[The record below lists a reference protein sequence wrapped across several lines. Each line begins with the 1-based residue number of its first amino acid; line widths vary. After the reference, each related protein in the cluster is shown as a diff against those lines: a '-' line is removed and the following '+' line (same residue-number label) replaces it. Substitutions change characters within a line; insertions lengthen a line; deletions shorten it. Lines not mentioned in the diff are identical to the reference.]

1 MKDVQKFME
10 KQQFKAESQR
20 LLDLMIN
27 SIYTHREI
35 FLREIISNASDA
47 IDKLA
52 YTALTDD
59 KVGINRDEFAIT
71 ITRDPENRVLT
82 VSDNGIGMSREEMEE
97 NLGTI
102 AKSGSLGFKQAMEKN
117 EDIDII
123 GQFGVGF
130 YSAFMVASSVTVI
143 SKKYGEDK
151 AWKWVS
157 DGADGYTIEECV
169 KDGPGTDVIM
179 TLKADTDDDKYS
191 EYLEEYEIRSL
202 IRKYSDY
209 IRYPIKMEVTKSRP
223 VEEPEEEAVE
233 VEGEQKE
240 YKAPK
245 YEEYTEVETLNSMV
259 PIWQRAKKDV
269 TDEEYEAFYREKFFD
284 YNKPLRV
291 IHSSAEGS
299 VSFKALLYIPSKAPY
314 DFYTKDFKRGLQLYS
329 SGVMI
334 MENCEDLLP
343 EHFRFVR
350 GIVDSQDLS
359 LNISREMLQH
369 NRQLTIIA
377 RNIEKKIKSELKS
390 MLENDREKYEQ
401 FYAAFGRQLKY
412 GTVSDYGAHKD
423 ACQDLLLF
431 YSNKQGKLISLK
443 EYVDSMAEGQEKI
456 YFAPGE
462 NRERLAKLPQ
472 VETLAKKGYDVLLF
486 AEDVDEFIP
495 QALMT
500 YMEKQF
506 CNVSTEDLG
515 LKTEEEKKEAE
526 EKAEEMK
533 GLLTFVKE
541 SLGEQVKEVKLS
553 TDLGSHPVCM
563 TPDAGMSFEME
574 KYMKKANP
582 EFAFPVGRIL
592 ELNPEHEAVK
602 ALQAAMTADPVK
614 AKDYAQLL
622 CYQAQLMAELPL
634 DDPYAYTEL
643 VCKLMK

>member
-1 MKDVQKFME
+1 ME

-27 SIYTHREI
+27 SIYTHKEI

-71 ITRDPENRVLT
+71 ITRDPENRTLT
-82 VSDNGIGMSREEMEE
+82 VSDNGIGMSKEEMIE

-130 YSAFMVASSVTVI
+130 YSAFMVASSITVI
-143 SKKYGEDK
+143 SRKYGEDK

-157 DGADGYTIEECV
+157 DGADGYTIEETE
-169 KDGPGTDVIM
+169 KDAPGTDVIM
-179 TLKADTDDDKYS
+179 TLKADTEDEKYS

-209 IRYPIKMEVTKSRP
+209 IRYPIRMEVTKSRP
-223 VEEPEEEAVE
+223 VEEPKDENA
-233 VEGEQKE
+233 EGEE
-240 YKAPK
+240 NKAPK
-245 YEEYTEVETLNSMV
+245 YESYTEMETLNSMV
-259 PIWQRAKKDV
+259 PIWQRDKKDV
-269 TDEEYEAFYREKFFD
+269 TEEEYETFYRDKFFD
-284 YNKPLRV
+284 YNKPLRT
-291 IHSSAEGS
+291 IHYNVEGN
-299 VSFKALLYIPSKAPY
+299 VSFKALLYIPGKAPY
-314 DFYTKDFKRGLQLYS
+314 DFYTKDYKRGLQLYS
-329 SGVMI
+329 SGVLI
-334 MENCEDLLP
+334 MDNCEDLLP

-350 GIVDSQDLS
+350 GVVDSQDLS

-377 RNIEKKIKSELKS
+377 RNIEKKIKSELKA
-390 MLENDREKYEQ
+390 MLENDREKYEE

-412 GTVSDYGAHKD
+412 GTVSDYGAHKE
-423 ACQDLLLF
+423 ATQDLLLF
-431 YSNKQGKLISLK
+431 YSHKQGKLVSLK
-443 EYVDSMAEGQEKI
+443 EYVDAMAEGQEKI
-456 YFAPGE
+456 YYAPGE
-462 NRERLAKLPQ
+462 NKERLSKLPQ
-472 VETLAKKGYDVLLF
+472 VETLTKKGYDVLLF
-486 AEDVDEFIP
+486 TEDVDEFVP
-495 QALMT
+495 QTLMT
-500 YMEKQF
+500 YMEKSF

-515 LKTEEEKKEAE
+515 LQTEEEKKQAE

-541 SLGEQVKEVKLS
+541 TLGDQVKEVKLS
-553 TDLGSHPVCM
+553 SELGSHPVCM
-563 TPDAGMSFEME
+563 TPAEGMSFEME
-574 KYMKKANP
+574 KYMKRANP
-582 EFAFPVGRIL
+582 EFAFPVGRVL
-592 ELNPEHEAVK
+592 ELNPEHEAV
-602 ALQAAMTADPVK
+602 QAMQKAMTEDPEK
-614 AKDYAQLL
+614 AKDYAKLL

-643 VCKLMK
+643 VCRLMK

>member
-1 MKDVQKFME
+1 ME

-59 KVGINRDEFAIT
+59 KVGLSRDDFAIT
-71 ITRDPENRVLT
+71 ITRDPENRTLT
-82 VSDNGIGMSREEMEE
+82 VSDNGIGMNKAEMEE

-102 AKSGSLGFKQAMEKN
+102 AKSGSLGFKQAMEKK

-143 SKKYGEDK
+143 SRKYGEDTG
-151 AWKWVS
+151 WKWVS
-157 DGADGYTIEECV
+157 DGTDGYTIEETA
-169 KDGPGTDVIM
+169 KDAPGTDVIM

-191 EYLEEYEIRSL
+191 QFLEEYEIRNL

-209 IRYPIKMEVTKSRP
+209 IRYPIRMEVTKTRP
-223 VEEPEEEAVE
+223 VEEAAA
-233 VEGEQKE
+233 EGEDAEKKE
-240 YKAPK
+240 PK
-245 YEEYTEVETLNSMV
+245 YEQYQEMETLNSMV

-269 TDEEYEAFYREKFFD
+269 TEDEYDNFYREKFFD
-284 YNKPLRV
+284 YTKPLKV
-291 IHSSAEGS
+291 IHSSVEGA
-299 VSFKALLYIPSKAPY
+299 VSFKALLYIPGKAPY
-314 DFYTKDFKRGLQLYS
+314 DFYSKDFKRGLQLYS

-350 GIVDSQDLS
+350 GVVDSQDLS

-377 RNIEKKIKSELKS
+377 RNIEKKIKSELKN
-390 MLENDREKYEQ
+390 MLDNDRAKYEE
-401 FYAAFGRQLKY
+401 FYAVFGRQLKY
-412 GTVSDYGAHKD
+412 GTVADYGAHKE

-431 YSNKQGKLISLK
+431 YSHKQGKLVTLK
-443 EYVDSMAEGQEKI
+443 EYVDAMAEGQEKI

-462 NRERLAKLPQ
+462 NRDRLAKLPQ

-495 QALMT
+495 QTLMT
-500 YMEKQF
+500 YMEKPF

-541 SLGEQVKEVKLS
+541 SLGDQVKEVKLS
-553 TDLGSHPVCM
+553 ADLGSHPACM
-563 TPDAGMSFEME
+563 TPDSGMSFEME

-602 ALQAAMTADPVK
+602 ALQRAMTEDPVK

>member
-1 MKDVQKFME
+1 ME

-59 KVGINRDEFAIT
+59 KVGLSRDDFAIT
-71 ITRDPENRVLT
+71 ITRDPENRTLT
-82 VSDNGIGMSREEMEE
+82 VSDNGIGMNKAEMEE

-102 AKSGSLGFKQAMEKN
+102 AKSGSLGFKQAMEKK

-143 SKKYGEDK
+143 SRKYGEDTG
-151 AWKWVS
+151 WKWVS
-157 DGADGYTIEECV
+157 DGTDGYTIEETA
-169 KDGPGTDVIM
+169 KDAPGTDVIM

-191 EYLEEYEIRSL
+191 QFLEEYEIRNL

-209 IRYPIKMEVTKSRP
+209 IRYPIRMEVTKTRP
-223 VEEPEEEAVE
+223 VEEAEA
-233 VEGEQKE
+233 EGEDAEKKE
-240 YKAPK
+240 PK
-245 YEEYTEVETLNSMV
+245 YEQYQEMETLNSMV

-269 TDEEYEAFYREKFFD
+269 TEEEYDNFYREKFFD
-284 YNKPLRV
+284 YTKPLKV
-291 IHSSAEGS
+291 IHSSVEGA
-299 VSFKALLYIPSKAPY
+299 VSFKALLYIPGKAPY
-314 DFYTKDFKRGLQLYS
+314 DFYSKDFKRGLQLYS

-350 GIVDSQDLS
+350 GVVDSQDLS

-377 RNIEKKIKSELKS
+377 RNIEKKIKSELRN
-390 MLENDREKYEQ
+390 MLDNDRAKYEE
-401 FYAAFGRQLKY
+401 FYAVFGRQLKY
-412 GTVSDYGAHKD
+412 GTVADYGAHKE

-431 YSNKQGKLISLK
+431 YSHKQGKLVTLK
-443 EYVDSMAEGQEKI
+443 EYVDAMAEGQEKI

-462 NRERLAKLPQ
+462 NRDRLAKLPQ
-472 VETLAKKGYDVLLF
+472 VETLSKKGYDVLLF

-495 QALMT
+495 QTLMT
-500 YMEKQF
+500 YMEKPF

-541 SLGEQVKEVKLS
+541 SLGDQVKEVKLS
-553 TDLGSHPVCM
+553 ADLGSHPACM
-563 TPDAGMSFEME
+563 TPDSGMSFEME

-602 ALQAAMTADPVK
+602 ALQKAMTEDPVK

>member
-1 MKDVQKFME
+1 ME

-59 KVGINRDEFAIT
+59 KVGLSRDDFAIT
-71 ITRDPENRVLT
+71 ITRDPENRTLT
-82 VSDNGIGMSREEMEE
+82 VSDNGIGMNKAEMEE

-102 AKSGSLGFKQAMEKN
+102 AKSGSLGFKQAMEKK

-143 SKKYGEDK
+143 SRKYGEDTG
-151 AWKWVS
+151 WKWVS
-157 DGADGYTIEECV
+157 DGTDGYTIEETA
-169 KDGPGTDVIM
+169 KDAPGTDVIM

-191 EYLEEYEIRSL
+191 QFLEEYEIRNL

-209 IRYPIKMEVTKSRP
+209 IRYPIRMEVTKTRP
-223 VEEPEEEAVE
+223 VEEAAA
-233 VEGEQKE
+233 EGEDAEKKE
-240 YKAPK
+240 PK
-245 YEEYTEVETLNSMV
+245 YEQYQEMETLNSMV

-269 TDEEYEAFYREKFFD
+269 TEEEYDNFYREKFFD
-284 YNKPLRV
+284 YTKPLKV
-291 IHSSAEGS
+291 IHSSVEGA
-299 VSFKALLYIPSKAPY
+299 VSFKALLYIPGKAPY
-314 DFYTKDFKRGLQLYS
+314 DFYSKDFKRGLQLYS

-350 GIVDSQDLS
+350 GVVDSQDLS

-377 RNIEKKIKSELKS
+377 RNIEKKIKSELKA
-390 MLENDREKYEQ
+390 MLENDREKYEE

-412 GTVSDYGAHKD
+412 GTVSDYGAHKE
-423 ACQDLLLF
+423 ATQDLLLF
-431 YSNKQGKLISLK
+431 YSHKEGKLISLK
-443 EYVDSMAEGQEKI
+443 EYVDAMAEGQEKI

-462 NRERLAKLPQ
+462 NKERLSKLPQ
-472 VETLAKKGYDVLLF
+472 VETLTKRGYDVLLF
-486 AEDVDEFIP
+486 TEDVDEFVP
-495 QALMT
+495 QTLMT
-500 YMEKQF
+500 YMEKPF

-515 LKTEEEKKEAE
+515 LQTEEEKKQAE

-541 SLGEQVKEVKLS
+541 TLGDRVKEVKLS
-553 TDLGSHPVCM
+553 SELGSHPVCM
-563 TPDAGMSFEME
+563 TPAEGMSFEME
-574 KYMKKANP
+574 KYMKRANP
-582 EFAFPVGRIL
+582 EFAFPVGRVL
-592 ELNPEHEAVK
+592 ELNPEHEAV
-602 ALQAAMTADPVK
+602 QAMQKAMTEDPEK
-614 AKDYAQLL
+614 AKDYAKLL
-622 CYQAQLMAELPL
+622 CCQAQLMAELPL

-643 VCKLMK
+643 VCRLMK

>member
-1 MKDVQKFME
+1 ME

-27 SIYTHREI
+27 SIYTHKEI

-71 ITRDPENRVLT
+71 ITRDPENRTLT
-82 VSDNGIGMSREEMEE
+82 VSDNGIGMSKDEMIE

-130 YSAFMVASSVTVI
+130 YSAFMVASSITVI
-143 SKKYGEDK
+143 SRKYGEDK

-157 DGADGYTIEECV
+157 DGADGYTIEETE
-169 KDGPGTDVIM
+169 KDAPGTDVIM
-179 TLKADTDDDKYS
+179 TLKADTEDEKYS

-223 VEEPEEEAVE
+223 VEEPKDENA
-233 VEGEQKE
+233 EGEE
-240 YKAPK
+240 NKAPK
-245 YEEYTEVETLNSMV
+245 YESYTEMETLNSMV
-259 PIWQRAKKDV
+259 PIWQRDKKDV
-269 TDEEYEAFYREKFFD
+269 TEEEYETFYRDKFFD
-284 YNKPLRV
+284 YNKPLRT
-291 IHSSAEGS
+291 IHYNVEGN
-299 VSFKALLYIPSKAPY
+299 VSFKALLYIPGKAPY
-314 DFYTKDFKRGLQLYS
+314 DFYTKDYKRGLQLYS
-329 SGVMI
+329 SGVLI
-334 MENCEDLLP
+334 MDNCEDLLP

-350 GIVDSQDLS
+350 GVVDSQDLS

-377 RNIEKKIKSELKS
+377 RNIEKKIKSELKA
-390 MLENDREKYEQ
+390 MLENDREKYEE

-412 GTVSDYGAHKD
+412 GTVSDYGAHKE
-423 ACQDLLLF
+423 ATQDLLLF
-431 YSNKQGKLISLK
+431 YSHKEGKLISLK
-443 EYVDSMAEGQEKI
+443 EYVDAMAEGQEKI

-462 NRERLAKLPQ
+462 NKERLSKLPQ
-472 VETLAKKGYDVLLF
+472 VETLTKRGYDVLLF
-486 AEDVDEFIP
+486 TEDVDEFVP
-495 QALMT
+495 QTLMT
-500 YMEKQF
+500 YMEKPF

-515 LKTEEEKKEAE
+515 LQTEEEKKQAE

-541 SLGEQVKEVKLS
+541 TLGDRVKEVKLS
-553 TDLGSHPVCM
+553 SELGSHPVCM
-563 TPDAGMSFEME
+563 TPAEGMSFEME
-574 KYMKKANP
+574 KYMKRANP
-582 EFAFPVGRIL
+582 EFAFPVGRVL
-592 ELNPEHEAVK
+592 ELNPEHEAV
-602 ALQAAMTADPVK
+602 QAMQKAMTEDPEK
-614 AKDYAQLL
+614 ARDYAKLL
-622 CYQAQLMAELPL
+622 CCQAQLMAELPL

-643 VCKLMK
+643 VCRLMK

>member
-1 MKDVQKFME
+1 M

-59 KVGINRDEFAIT
+59 KVGISRDQFAIT
-71 ITRDPENRVLT
+71 ITRDKENRTLT
-82 VSDNGIGMSREEMEE
+82 VSDNGIGMSREDMEE

-102 AKSGSLGFKQAMEKN
+102 AKSGSLGFKQAMEKQ

-130 YSAFMVASSVTVI
+130 YSAFMVASTITVI
-143 SKKYGEDK
+143 SRKYGEDK

-157 DGADGYTIEECV
+157 DGADGYTIEECT
-169 KDGPGTDVIM
+169 KDAPGTEIIM
-179 TLKADTDDDKYS
+179 TLKADTEDDKFS

-202 IRKYSDY
+202 VRKYSDY
-209 IRYPIKMEVTKSRP
+209 IRYPIKMEVSKSRK
-223 VEEPEEEAVE
+223 
-233 VEGEQKE
+233 KE
-240 YKAPK
+240 DSDE
-245 YEEYTEVETLNSMV
+245 YESYQELETLNSMV

-269 TDEEYEAFYREKFFD
+269 TEEEYETFYREKFFD
-284 YNKPLRV
+284 YNKPLRT
-291 IHSSAEGS
+291 IHTSAEGS
-299 VSFKALLYIPSKAPY
+299 VSFKALMYVPAKAPY
-314 DFYTKDFKRGLQLYS
+314 DFYTKDFKHGLQLYS

-334 MENCEDLLP
+334 MENCADLLP

-377 RNIEKKIKSELKS
+377 RNIEKKIKSELKN
-390 MLENDREKYEQ
+390 MLENDREKYEE

-412 GTVSDYGAHKD
+412 GTVSEYGAHKD
-423 ACQDLLLF
+423 ACKDLLIF
-431 YSNKQGKLISLK
+431 YSHKQGKLISLK
-443 EYVDSMAEGQEKI
+443 EYVDAMAEGQEKI
-456 YFAPGE
+456 YYVPGE
-462 NRERLAKLPQ
+462 NRDRLAKLPQ
-472 VETLAKKGYDVLLF
+472 VEALNKKGYDVLLF
-486 AEDVDEFIP
+486 TEDVDEFIP
-495 QALMT
+495 QTLVN
-500 YMEKQF
+500 YMEKAF
-506 CNVSTEDLG
+506 CNATSEDLG
-515 LKTEEEKKEAE
+515 LQTDEEKKEAE
-526 EKAEEMK
+526 AKAEEMK
-533 GLLTFVKE
+533 GFLTFVQE

-553 TDLGSHPVCM
+553 SNLGSHPVCM
-563 TPDAGMSFEME
+563 TPEAGMSFEME
-574 KYMKKANP
+574 KYMKRANP
-582 EFAFPVGRIL
+582 EFAFSVGRIL
-592 ELNPEHEAVK
+592 ELNAEHEAV
-602 ALQAAMTADPVK
+602 QAMQRAMTEDPLK

-622 CYQAQLMAELPL
+622 CCQAQLMAELPL
-634 DDPYAYTEL
+634 EDPYAYTEL

>member
-1 MKDVQKFME
+1 MKGMHIME
-10 KQQFKAESQR
+10 KKQFKAESQR

-59 KVGINRDEFAIT
+59 KVGISRDQFAIT
-71 ITRDPENRVLT
+71 ITADENARTLT
-82 VSDNGIGMSREEMEE
+82 VSDNGIGMSKEDMEE

-102 AKSGSLGFKQAMEKN
+102 AKSGSLGFKQAMEKQ

-130 YSAFMVASSVTVI
+130 YSAFMVASSITVI
-143 SKKYGEDK
+143 SRKYGEDK

-157 DGADGYTIEECV
+157 DGADGYTIEETT
-169 KDGPGTDVIM
+169 KDAPGTDIIM
-179 TLKADTDDDKYS
+179 TLKDDTEEDKYS
-191 EYLEEYEIRSL
+191 EYLEEYEIRAL
-202 IRKYSDY
+202 VRKYSDY
-209 IRYPIKMEVTKSRP
+209 IRYPIKMEVSRSR
-223 VEEPEEEAVE
+223 
-233 VEGEQKE
+233 
-240 YKAPK
+240 KAEDS
-245 YEEYTEVETLNSMV
+245 EEYETYKEEETLNSMV

-269 TDEEYEAFYREKFFD
+269 TEEEYETFYRDKFFD
-284 YNKPLRV
+284 YNKPLRT

-299 VSFKALLYIPSKAPY
+299 VSFKALLYIPGKAPY

-329 SGVMI
+329 AGVMI

-350 GIVDSQDLS
+350 GLVDSQDLS

-390 MLENDREKYEQ
+390 MLENDREKYEE

-412 GTVSDYGAHKD
+412 GTVADYGAHKD
-423 ACQDLLLF
+423 SCKDLLLF
-431 YSNKQGKLISLK
+431 YSHKEGKLVSLK
-443 EYVDSMAEGQEKI
+443 EYVEAMAEGQEKI
-456 YFAPGE
+456 YYVPGE
-462 NRERLAKLPQ
+462 NKDRLAKLPQ
-472 VETLAKKGYDVLLF
+472 VEALSRKGYDVLLF
-486 AEDVDEFIP
+486 TEDVDEFIP
-495 QALMT
+495 QTLMN
-500 YMEKQF
+500 YMEKSF
-506 CNVSTEDLG
+506 CNASSEDLG
-515 LKTEEEKKEAE
+515 LQTEEEKKEAE
-526 EKAEEMK
+526 EKAESLK
-533 GLLTFVKE
+533 GFLTFVQE
-541 SLGEQVKEVKLS
+541 TLGEQVKEVKLS
-553 TDLGSHPVCM
+553 SNLGSHPVCM
-563 TPDAGMSFEME
+563 TPEAGMSFEME

-582 EFAFPVGRIL
+582 EFAFSVGRIL
-592 ELNPEHEAVK
+592 ELNPDHEAV
-602 ALQAAMTADPVK
+602 QAMQKAMTEDPLK

-622 CYQAQLMAELPL
+622 CCQAQLMAELPL
-634 DDPYAYTEL
+634 DDPFAYTEL

>member
-1 MKDVQKFME
+1 ME

-27 SIYTHREI
+27 SIYTHKEI

-71 ITRDPENRVLT
+71 ITRDPENRTLT
-82 VSDNGIGMSREEMEE
+82 VSDNGIGMSKDEMIE

-130 YSAFMVASSVTVI
+130 YSAFMVASSITVI
-143 SKKYGEDK
+143 SRKYGEDK

-157 DGADGYTIEECV
+157 DGADGYTIEETE
-169 KDGPGTDVIM
+169 KDAPGTDVIM
-179 TLKADTDDDKYS
+179 TLKADTEDEKYS

-223 VEEPEEEAVE
+223 VEEPKDENA
-233 VEGEQKE
+233 EGEE
-240 YKAPK
+240 NKAPK
-245 YEEYTEVETLNSMV
+245 YESYTEMETLNSMV
-259 PIWQRAKKDV
+259 PIWQRDKKDV
-269 TDEEYEAFYREKFFD
+269 TEEEYETFYRDKFFD
-284 YNKPLRV
+284 YNKPLRT
-291 IHSSAEGS
+291 IHYNVEGN
-299 VSFKALLYIPSKAPY
+299 VSFKALLYIPGKAPY
-314 DFYTKDFKRGLQLYS
+314 DFYTKDYKRGLQLYS
-329 SGVMI
+329 SGVLI
-334 MENCEDLLP
+334 MDNCEDLLP

-350 GIVDSQDLS
+350 GVVDSQDLS

-377 RNIEKKIKSELKS
+377 RNIEKKIKSELKA
-390 MLENDREKYEQ
+390 MLENDREKYEE

-412 GTVSDYGAHKD
+412 GTVSDYGAHKE
-423 ACQDLLLF
+423 ATQDLLLF
-431 YSNKQGKLISLK
+431 YSHKQGKLISLK
-443 EYVDSMAEGQEKI
+443 EYVDAMAEGQEKI
-456 YFAPGE
+456 YYAPGE
-462 NRERLAKLPQ
+462 NKERLSKLPQ
-472 VETLAKKGYDVLLF
+472 VETLTKKGYDVLLF
-486 AEDVDEFIP
+486 TEDVDEFVP
-495 QALMT
+495 QTLMT
-500 YMEKQF
+500 YMEKPF

-515 LKTEEEKKEAE
+515 LQTEEEKKQAE

-541 SLGEQVKEVKLS
+541 TLGDRVKEVKLS
-553 TDLGSHPVCM
+553 SELGSHPVCM
-563 TPDAGMSFEME
+563 TPAEGMSFEME
-574 KYMKKANP
+574 KYMKRANP
-582 EFAFPVGRIL
+582 EFAFPVGRVL
-592 ELNPEHEAVK
+592 ELNPEHEAV
-602 ALQAAMTADPVK
+602 QAMQKAMTEDPEK
-614 AKDYAQLL
+614 AKDYAKLL

-643 VCKLMK
+643 VCRLMK

>member
-1 MKDVQKFME
+1 ME

-27 SIYTHREI
+27 SIYTHKEI

-71 ITRDPENRVLT
+71 ITRDPENRTLT
-82 VSDNGIGMSREEMEE
+82 VSDNGIGMSKEEMIE

-130 YSAFMVASSVTVI
+130 YSAFMVASSITVI
-143 SKKYGEDK
+143 SRKYGEDK

-157 DGADGYTIEECV
+157 DGADGYTIEETE
-169 KDGPGTDVIM
+169 KDAPGTDVIM
-179 TLKADTDDDKYS
+179 TLKADTEDEKYS

-223 VEEPEEEAVE
+223 VEEPKDENA
-233 VEGEQKE
+233 EGEE
-240 YKAPK
+240 NKAPK
-245 YEEYTEVETLNSMV
+245 YESYTEMETLNSMV
-259 PIWQRAKKDV
+259 PIWQRDKKDV
-269 TDEEYEAFYREKFFD
+269 TEEEYETFYRDKFFD
-284 YNKPLRV
+284 YNKPLRT
-291 IHSSAEGS
+291 IHYNVEGN
-299 VSFKALLYIPSKAPY
+299 VSFKALLYIPGKAPY
-314 DFYTKDFKRGLQLYS
+314 DFYTKDYKRGLQLYS
-329 SGVMI
+329 SGVLI
-334 MENCEDLLP
+334 MDNCEDLLP

-350 GIVDSQDLS
+350 GVVDSQDLS

-377 RNIEKKIKSELKS
+377 RNIEKKIKSELKA
-390 MLENDREKYEQ
+390 MLENDREKYEE

-412 GTVSDYGAHKD
+412 GTVSDYGAHKE
-423 ACQDLLLF
+423 ATQDLLLF
-431 YSNKQGKLISLK
+431 YSHKQGKLISLK
-443 EYVDSMAEGQEKI
+443 EYVDAMAEGQEKI
-456 YFAPGE
+456 YYAPGE
-462 NRERLAKLPQ
+462 NKERLSKLPQ
-472 VETLAKKGYDVLLF
+472 VETLTKKGYDVLLF
-486 AEDVDEFIP
+486 TEDVDEFVP
-495 QALMT
+495 QTLMT
-500 YMEKQF
+500 YMEKPF

-515 LKTEEEKKEAE
+515 LQTEEEKKQAE

-541 SLGEQVKEVKLS
+541 TLGDRVKEVKLS
-553 TDLGSHPVCM
+553 SELGSHPVCM
-563 TPDAGMSFEME
+563 TPAEGMSFEME
-574 KYMKKANP
+574 KYMKRANP
-582 EFAFPVGRIL
+582 EFAFPVGRVL
-592 ELNPEHEAVK
+592 ELNPEHEAV
-602 ALQAAMTADPVK
+602 QAMQKAMTEDPEK
-614 AKDYAQLL
+614 AKDYAKLL
-622 CYQAQLMAELPL
+622 CCQAQLMAELPL

-643 VCKLMK
+643 VCRLMK

>member
-1 MKDVQKFME
+1 ME

-27 SIYTHREI
+27 SIYTHKEI

-71 ITRDPENRVLT
+71 ITRDPENRTLT
-82 VSDNGIGMSREEMEE
+82 VSDNGIGMSKDEMIE

-130 YSAFMVASSVTVI
+130 YSAFMVASSITVI
-143 SKKYGEDK
+143 SRKYGEDK

-157 DGADGYTIEECV
+157 DGADGYTIEETE
-169 KDGPGTDVIM
+169 KATPGTDVIM
-179 TLKADTDDDKYS
+179 TLKADTEDEKYS

-223 VEEPEEEAVE
+223 VEESKDENA
-233 VEGEQKE
+233 EGEE
-240 YKAPK
+240 DKAPK
-245 YEEYTEVETLNSMV
+245 YESYTEMETLNSMV
-259 PIWQRAKKDV
+259 PIWQRDKKDV
-269 TDEEYEAFYREKFFD
+269 TEEEYETFYRDKFFD
-284 YNKPLRV
+284 YNKPLRT
-291 IHSSAEGS
+291 IHYNVEGN
-299 VSFKALLYIPSKAPY
+299 VSFKALLYIPGKAPY
-314 DFYTKDFKRGLQLYS
+314 DFYTKDYKRGLQLYS
-329 SGVMI
+329 SGVLI
-334 MENCEDLLP
+334 MDNCEDLLP

-350 GIVDSQDLS
+350 GVVDSQDLS

-377 RNIEKKIKSELKS
+377 RNIEKKIKSELKA
-390 MLENDREKYEQ
+390 MLENDREKYEE

-412 GTVSDYGAHKD
+412 GTVSDYGAHKE
-423 ACQDLLLF
+423 ATQDLLLF
-431 YSNKQGKLISLK
+431 YSHKQGKLISLK
-443 EYVDSMAEGQEKI
+443 EYVDAMAEGQEKI
-456 YFAPGE
+456 YYAPGE
-462 NRERLAKLPQ
+462 NKERLSKLPQ
-472 VETLAKKGYDVLLF
+472 VETLTKRGYDVLLF
-486 AEDVDEFIP
+486 TEDVDEFVP
-495 QALMT
+495 QTLMT
-500 YMEKQF
+500 YMEKSF

-515 LKTEEEKKEAE
+515 LQTEEEKKQAE

-541 SLGEQVKEVKLS
+541 TLGDRVKEVKLS
-553 TDLGSHPVCM
+553 SELGSHPVCM
-563 TPDAGMSFEME
+563 TPAEGMSFEME
-574 KYMKKANP
+574 KYMKRANP
-582 EFAFPVGRIL
+582 EFAFPVGRVL
-592 ELNPEHEAVK
+592 ELNPEHEAV
-602 ALQAAMTADPVK
+602 QAMQKAMTEDPER
-614 AKDYAQLL
+614 AKDYAKLL
-622 CYQAQLMAELPL
+622 CCQAQLMAELPL